1 MSTLKINKKG
11 TGLLLRYGDVKIA
24 LDTGV
29 AGETTLLSHS
39 HTDHIG
45 GLSKARH
52 IIATTGTL
60 DTLAAR
66 GTRLAC
72 KTTSLKNGDM
82 FGQIEVNITPLNAGH
97 VLGSSMFLM
106 EFYDGLRVLYTGDFN
121 VVDSIVHTAAKP
133 IKADVLITEATYGTP
148 EWEFPKREAVHESI
162 MEKATSIVDSGR
174 IPMFRAYSLGKAQEA
189 IGLLQNGG
197 FRIVTGNP
205 SIDRVTKVYTKHGAD
220 LRHLRMGSSR
230 AMTALQEG
238 CVIITSSPRHT
249 MNNIRHAYG
258 SKFTSMLVKNI
269 YNFNLSGWT
278 LTEIGGNGFPL
289 SAHTDF
295 PNLIEFARAVQ
306 PRMVYCF
313 TRNAQVFSKHLS
325 QSGMNAVPL
334 E

>member
-162 MEKATSIVDSGR
+162 MEKATSIVD
-174 IPMFRAYSLGKAQEA
+174 
-189 IGLLQNGG
+189 GG